1 MIIMNIGEYTDNL
14 KKLRID
20 IQSSRKKKNLYRQP
34 AYILTHI
41 NKHKHTDTDTDANT
55 QTAYVCACFVT

>member
-1 MIIMNIGEYTDNL
+1 MIIMNIREYTDNL

-20 IQSSRKKKNLYRQP
+20 IQSSRKKLYRQP

-55 QTAYVCACFVT
+55 HTKHMCVHVS